1 MAESIKRHM
10 PQFSELARLLR
21 PRPLELNIVK
31 RRLSRSVCVA
41 DLRQAARKRV
51 PRQVFDYVDGGADEE
66 ILLRRQYDAWD
77 RVEFNPRVLRDVSN
91 VETGTTVLGHPIAF
105 PLILAPTGFNRLM
118 HTEGERAAVRAA
130 KQAGVPYALSTV
142 GSTSIEDV
150 AAAGAGGMLWF
161 QLYVWRDRRMSE
173 QFLERAQRSGYQAVV
188 LTVDTAVVGHRA
200 RDLRN
205 GFTVPPAPS
214 LDTFLQ
220 GILHP
225 AWTFDFL
232 TTDPPRFA
240 SMDASPAGLATV
252 MRILD
257 PSVTWNDIKWIRDFW
272 KGPLLLKGI
281 TRIDQAKQAVEEY
294 GVNGII
300 VSTHGG
306 RQLDRQSLPL
316 EVLPSIVDA
325 VGDRAEVL
333 IDGGVMNGAD
343 ILAAVAFGARAVLIG
358 RAYLYGLMVGGELGV
373 KRVLEI
379 LKDETVRAM
388 QLLGVRTISE
398 LDRSFVTMRAR

>member
-1 MAESIKRHM
+1 MAESIKRHL

-21 PRPLELNIVK
+21 PRVPSLSVVE
-31 RRLSRSVCVA
+31 RRLARSVCVA
-41 DLRQAARKRV
+41 DMRLAARKRV
-51 PRQVFDYVDGGADEE
+51 PRPVFDYVDGGADEE

-77 RVEFNPRVLRDVSN
+77 RVEFHPQVLRDVSS
-91 VETGTTVLGHPIAF
+91 VDMSTTVLGQHIAL
-105 PLILAPTGFNRLM
+105 PLVLAPTGFNRVM

-130 KQAGVPYALSTV
+130 KQAGIPYALSTM

-150 AAAGAGGMLWF
+150 AADGAGGMLWF
-161 QLYVWRDRRMSE
+161 QLYVWKDRRMSE
-173 QFLERAQRSGYQAVV
+173 QFLQRAQRAGYQAVL
-188 LTVDTAVVGHRA
+188 LTVDTAVVGRRA

-214 LDTFLQ
+214 ISTLIQ

-225 AWTFDFL
+225 AWSFDFL

-240 SMDASPAGLATV
+240 SLDASPAGLETV
-252 MRILD
+252 MQVFD
-257 PSVTWNDIKWIRDFW
+257 PSTNWSDIKWIREFW

-281 TRIDQAKQAVEEY
+281 TRIDEAKRAVEEY

-306 RQLDRQSLPL
+306 RQLDRQKLPL

-333 IDGGVMNGAD
+333 MDGGVMNGAD
-343 ILAAVAFGARAVLIG
+343 ILAAVAFGARAVMIG
-358 RAYLYGLMVGGELGV
+358 RAYLYGLMVGGERGV
-373 KRVLEI
+373 RRVLDI
-379 LKDETVRAM
+379 FKDETVRAM
-388 QLLGVRTISE
+388 QLLGVKTISE
-398 LDRSFVTMRAR
+398 LNRSFVTLRAG